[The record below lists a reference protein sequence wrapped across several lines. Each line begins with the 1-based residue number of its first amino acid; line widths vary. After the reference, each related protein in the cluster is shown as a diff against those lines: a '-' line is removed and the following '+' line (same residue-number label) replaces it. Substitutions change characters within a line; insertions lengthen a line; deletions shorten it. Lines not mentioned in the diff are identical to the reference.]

1 MMIAMD
7 AEQATHTAVTLLAG
21 MSAATDEAEESLRVG
36 DLAALLEA
44 LDERERLQGRT
55 AEAIAALRAAAT
67 STTDPARRAQLVEL
81 VRGAAERLQA
91 EDTRLQ
97 IALATERQEL
107 MMEMERV
114 DASNARSGR
123 YHVGRSTAGGTIDF
137 RR

>member
-1 MMIAMD
+1 MD
-7 AEQATHTAVTLLAG
+7 PEQATHTAVTLLAG
-21 MSAATDEAEESLRVG
+21 MAAATDEAEEALRVG

-44 LDERERLQGRT
+44 LESRARLQSRAG
-55 AEAIAALRAAAT
+55 EAVAALLGAGPAT
-67 STTDPARRAQLVEL
+67 GEEGERRTRLVEL

-91 EDTRLQ
+91 EDARLQ

-107 MMEMERV
+107 MLEMERV

-123 YHVGRSTAGGTIDF
+123 YHGGRSTAGGTIDF